1 MLDIFF
7 HDIFPRLSLTMKEQ
21 ENWRE
26 ILHTHKIFTLKNCI
40 GYFEGIDNGPII
52 KLSIIMALRG
62 CPFLNKLYLLKDVEL
77 NCSPCKHSGI
87 ILHMSHGHI
96 TLHTQHR
103 VSIPDLFPV
112 QQLSALNFI
121 IYLIR
126 LSEIKKKKVIWS
138 SFPTL
143 YHAFATGG
151 KWNEF
156 VVLSC
161 WRFLWTV
168 LYA

>member
-126 LSEIKKKKVIWS
+126 LSEIKKKK
-138 SFPTL
+138 SFG
-143 YHAFATGG
+143 A
-151 KWNEF
+151 
-156 VVLSC
+156 LSQ
-161 WRFLWTV
+161 LSTMH
-168 LYA
+168 LQQEENGMNL